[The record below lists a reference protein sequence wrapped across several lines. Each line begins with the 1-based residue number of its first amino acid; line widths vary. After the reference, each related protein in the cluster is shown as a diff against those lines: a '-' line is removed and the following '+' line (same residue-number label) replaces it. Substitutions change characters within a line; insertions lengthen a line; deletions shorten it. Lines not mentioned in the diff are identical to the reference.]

1 MSIHIPDEQ
10 ELFEEANEGWTPE
23 MIAPVEEVK
32 KVLEKYRKTSQP
44 ATAEPTPS
52 TEQDATLLKAMEN
65 HPGLTYEKA
74 EEMAKAFGF

>member
-1 MSIHIPDEQ
+1 VSIHIPDEQ
-10 ELFEEANEGWTPE
+10 ELFEEENEE
-23 MIAPVEEVK
+23 MFRAAREGS
-32 KVLEKYRKTSQP
+32 RKILAAKGLYQP

>member
-10 ELFEEANEGWTPE
+10 ELFEEENEAMFRE
-23 MIAPVEEVK
+23 ALEEA
-32 KVLEKYRKTSQP
+32 RKIRAAKGISQP
-44 ATAEPTPS
+44 APAEPAPS
-52 TEQDATLLKAMEN
+52 TEQDATLLEVMKD